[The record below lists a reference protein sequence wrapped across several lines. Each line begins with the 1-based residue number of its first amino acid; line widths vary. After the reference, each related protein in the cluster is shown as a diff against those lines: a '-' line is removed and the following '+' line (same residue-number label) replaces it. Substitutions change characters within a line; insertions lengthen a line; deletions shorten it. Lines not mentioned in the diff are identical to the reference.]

1 MHALFRYNPEAYL
14 DEKGIAHVMMPER
27 QEGIGGPRV
36 SRMADALRIPHAQA
50 ERLRARMTKSDDI
63 EDILRDA
70 ARVAKAR
77 PEPVYYASVNDM
89 DDFTDGILFVDF
101 GDPKRMTLVFDYRDG
116 RFVINDVGPSL
127 ARQKGRFAKANPAR
141 GSRRDRPEFSVY
153 LTYVNTS
160 RQRRITAG
168 FASDAAAKRALREVR
183 EVMENYTDLSV
194 SFRLLRRD
202 DLLAAGIDPS
212 NARNWDTSGR

>member
-14 DEKGIAHVMMPER
+14 DEHGIAHVMMAER

-36 SRMADALRIPHAQA
+36 ARMAEALRIPRKEA
-50 ERLRARMTKSDDI
+50 ERLRARMTNNDDV

-70 ARVAKAR
+70 ARVCGAR
-77 PEPVYYASVNDM
+77 PDPVYYASTQDM

-116 RFVINDVGPSL
+116 RFVLNDVGPSL
-127 ARQKGRFAKANPAR
+127 ERQKSRFAKVNPR
-141 GSRRDRPEFSVY
+141 RSRYDRPEFDVY

-160 RQRRITAG
+160 RRRKITAG
-168 FASDAAAKRALREVR
+168 FASEAAARRALREVR
-183 EVMENYTDLSV
+183 EVMENYPDVSV
-194 SFRLLRRD
+194 AFRLVRRA
-202 DLLAAGIDPS
+202 DLLAAGIDPT
-212 NARNWDTSGR
+212 NPRNWDTGR

>member
-14 DEKGIAHVMMPER
+14 DAQGIAHVMMPER

-36 SRMADALRIPHAQA
+36 SRMADALRIPRAQA

-116 RFVINDVGPSL
+116 RFVINDVGPSV
-127 ARQKGRFAKANPAR
+127 ARQTGRFAKKNPRRAR
-141 GSRRDRPEFSVY
+141 YDRPEFDVY
-153 LTYVNTS
+153 LTYVDAS
-160 RQRRITAG
+160 RRRKITAG
-168 FASDAAAKRALREVR
+168 FASEPSAKRALREVR
-183 EVMENYTDLSV
+183 EVMQNYPDLAV
-194 SFRLLRRD
+194 PLRLLRRD
-202 DLLAAGIDPS
+202 DLLAEGVDPA
-212 NARNWDTSGR
+212 NPRNWDTSGR

>member
-63 EDILRDA
+63 EEILRDA

-77 PEPVYYASVNDM
+77 PAPVYYASVNDM

-127 ARQKGRFAKANPAR
+127 ERQKGRFAKANPAR
-141 GSRRDRPEFSVY
+141 GAGRDRPEFNIY
-153 LTYVNTS
+153 LTYVDD
-160 RQRRITAG
+160 RRRKITAG
-168 FASDAAAKRALREVR
+168 FASDIAAKRALREVR

-194 SFRLLRRD
+194 RLRLLRRD
-202 DLLAAGIDPS
+202 DLIAAGIDPS
-212 NARNWDTSGR
+212 NPRNWYTSGR